1 MSAYLR
7 ETTSVITKI
16 GYKDGSR
23 PVSMALSES
32 SIVLEDVF
40 EAPPSPKPT
49 ADVLTDVKENGI
61 EGDWSQE
68 NLAAVA
74 NAASLCFFGFFS
86 RKSSITQ
93 KVLVRL
99 I

>member
-61 EGDWSQE
+61 EGDW
-68 NLAAVA
+68 
-74 NAASLCFFGFFS
+74 
-86 RKSSITQ
+86 
-93 KVLVRL
+93 
-99 I
+99 